1 MSDEGACPACGQ
13 PLAVGQASCSSC
25 GFSAGDEEAAA
36 DEFRDP
42 ALRGSV
48 LHPLAPVVF
57 VLAGLAV
64 GILAT
69 MVYGPALGVP
79 VGLVGGGLGVW
90 VLERGRRL
98 R

>member
-1 MSDEGACPACGQ
+1 MSSEGACPACGQ
-13 PLAVGQASCSSC
+13 PLTAGRASCSSC
-25 GFSAGDEEAAA
+25 GFSPDDREKKAGKSD
-36 DEFRDP
+36 DP
-42 ALRGSV
+42 AVRSSV

-57 VLAGLAV
+57 VLAGLAA
-64 GILAT
+64 GIVTT

-90 VLERGRRL
+90 VVERGRRL